1 MRFEPLIMLNA
12 ISTFILFIT
21 MDKKYKKLS
30 FDYDILH
37 MKYTSMNS
45 CIVDMSKKIKF
56 EMERRSITTDDII
69 KHMTSVK

>member
-30 FDYDILH
+30 FDYELLH
-37 MKYTSMNS
+37 MKYTSMNT
-45 CIVDMSKKIKF
+45 CILDISKRIKF
-56 EMERRSITTDDII
+56 EMERRSITTDEII
-69 KHMTSVK
+69 KQMSSVK